1 MLDGQKMNIIYG
13 KKPKI
18 YKHSNLMLSPNVVSK
33 CDLVSELTE
42 LAKELAFI
50 KLSDGDTCEI
60 TT

>member
-1 MLDGQKMNIIYG
+1 MNIIYG